1 METSKGLYKDDDPF
15 ELAIWIF
22 MLVYMLVW
30 GSVATLGDK
39 LDHSSSLAV
48 LKGVFN
54 LG

>member
-15 ELAIWIF
+15 EPGYMGF
-22 MLVYMLVW
+22 HVSMLVW

-48 LKGVFN
+48 LQN